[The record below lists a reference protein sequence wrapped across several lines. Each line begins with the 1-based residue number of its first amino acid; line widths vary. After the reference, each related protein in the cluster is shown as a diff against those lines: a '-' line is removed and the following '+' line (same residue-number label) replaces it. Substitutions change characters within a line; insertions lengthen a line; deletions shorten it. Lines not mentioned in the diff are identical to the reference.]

1 MPTHVVGNTF
11 RAIELE
17 PQATAELEFSK
28 FVEALLEKLRLL
40 EEERFVYY
48 DDLRKK
54 NAKWANGSRW
64 LLALLGAIAFLLTGL
79 VAALRFAP
87 EASLQ
92 KWSLD
97 GFDKGVLL
105 AVLAIYAV
113 MGAISFYEKGT
124 DKTTAY
130 FRHVGIILAI
140 RDLWT
145 KVQFEFLKEL
155 MALKSA
161 ADPKTGE
168 AVAREHIRALAEAF
182 CNDLDKV
189 ATGELTEWRTEF
201 LTSLSELEA
210 AAKKGSE
217 DATTQIQEVLKA
229 AEKAATDARA
239 TAEKAAA
246 DARAA
251 AKTAEEAGKP
261 GALNLALS
269 GDFDDQVFISVDGVE
284 VARSSGKTIAIDRV
298 VPGLRKISAHAKKGG
313 KDLETARMVD
323 VKPGL
328 QDFELVLS

>member
-1 MPTHVVGNTF
+1 MPGDVAGNTF

-17 PQATAELEFSK
+17 PQATAELEFPK
-28 FVEALLEKLRLL
+28 FVEALLQKLGLL
-40 EEERFVYY
+40 KEERFLYY
-48 DDLRKK
+48 ERLRNK
-54 NAKWANGSRW
+54 NTKWANGSRW
-64 LLALLGAIAFLLTGL
+64 VLALLGSIAFLLTGL
-79 VAALRFAP
+79 AAALRFAP
-87 EASLQ
+87 EAFLQ
-92 KWSLD
+92 KWSLN

-130 FRHVGIILAI
+130 FRHLGIILAI

-161 ADPKTGE
+161 AGAGE
-168 AVAREHIRALAEAF
+168 AVTRERIRALAEAF

-189 ATGELTEWRTEF
+189 ATGELTDWRTEF
-201 LTSLSELEA
+201 LASLSELEA

-217 DATTQIQEVLKA
+217 DVTTQIQEALKA
-229 AEKAATDARA
+229 AEKAAADARA
-239 TAEKAAA
+239 AAEKAAA

-269 GDFDDQVFISVDGVE
+269 GDFDDQVLISVDGVE
-284 VARSSGKTIAIDRV
+284 VARSSGRTIAIERV
-298 VPGLRKISAHAKKGG
+298 VPGLRKISAHAKKGT

-328 QDFELVLS
+328 QELELVLS